1 MKNNYYHP
9 TFVQYKKSHIN
20 LFHLY
25 SMKKTSTREKKKNLK
40 RKKNQIRNILKGKKI
55 KGKKLVAGLLGA
67 ALLCIIHGST
77 VENILFEASDGANT
91 FYAFNPT

>member
-1 MKNNYYHP
+1 
-9 TFVQYKKSHIN
+9 
-20 LFHLY
+20 
-25 SMKKTSTREKKKNLK
+25 MKKQFIITQLLYNIKKVTSIYFVFTVWKKNQLEKRKKLK
-40 RKKNQIRNILKGKKI
+40 RKKNQIENILKGKKI
-55 KGKKLVAGLLGA
+55 KGKKLVAGVLGA